1 MPNRN
6 SDSSERRPRGTAKP
20 RRDTVRSVERLIAGA
35 FASFA
40 EHGYRAA
47 SIHDICA
54 QAGVGIGTFYAHYEH
69 KRELLREVMLA
80 RAPLISRL
88 LVAADFH
95 DRATLVVQLR
105 ALVDDPMA
113 IGLWRGWHEAV
124 FEEPEIARFHAR
136 WRGAALT
143 DLVATVADAR
153 TRWPA
158 KGPVLDAS
166 IVAWTMA
173 TLARDVAIQDRAGA
187 PTVEQLADLF
197 QELVFGAKPRG

>member
-6 SDSSERRPRGTAKP
+6 SDSSKRRPRGTAKP

-95 DRATLVVQLR
+95 DRARLLVQLR
-105 ALVDDPMA
+105 PLVDHPIAPA
-113 IGLWRGWHEAV
+113 ICR
-124 FEEPEIARFHAR
+124 
-136 WRGAALT
+136 AL
-143 DLVATVADAR
+143 R
-153 TRWPA
+153 
-158 KGPVLDAS
+158 
-166 IVAWTMA
+166 
-173 TLARDVAIQDRAGA
+173 RAGLHE
-187 PTVEQLADLF
+187 PHSE
-197 QELVFGAKPRG
+197 